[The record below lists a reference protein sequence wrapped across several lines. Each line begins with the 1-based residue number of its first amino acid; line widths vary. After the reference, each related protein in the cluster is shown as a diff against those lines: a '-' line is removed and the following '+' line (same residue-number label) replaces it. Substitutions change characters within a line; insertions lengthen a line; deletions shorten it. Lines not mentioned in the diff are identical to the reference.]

1 MIINEEDEREAVR
14 VIKTLNK
21 VTQSYI
27 VDRNPLYKD
36 RIIKVRNSIK
46 QELGAYLAK
55 KALGE

>member
-36 RIIKVRNSIK
+36 RIIKVRNSTK